1 MDVRAPSEYQRGTL
15 YGAQNLPL
23 LDDKQRELI
32 GTEYAQNGQQAAIEL
47 GHAQVT
53 AELKQSLLRSWTE
66 FTRNNSEGYL
76 FCFRGGLRSTITQQW
91 LSDAGVIYPKV
102 IGGYKAMRQFLL
114 EQFEQLAHS
123 GNMLVLAAP
132 TGSGKTHLIQSLS
145 QSVDIEGMALHRGS
159 AFGSLFVE
167 QPSQASW
174 ENTVA
179 AEWFRVA
186 RASAAPVM
194 FESESHLIGRISL
207 PAFFQ
212 NALRDAPVVELITP
226 DCDRIRQIREDYI
239 TTAMNAFRV
248 AHSEDESLAK
258 LEQFISD
265 NLGRIQRRLGGEK
278 YQRLVALVPSAVNE
292 IRLNLATESMDEIV
306 RTLLHDYYDPL
317 YAHKM
322 LGREEQVVFSGSAAE
337 IRDWLSRA

>member
-1 MDVRAPSEYQRGTL
+1 M
-15 YGAQNLPL
+15 
-23 LDDKQRELI
+23 
-32 GTEYAQNGQQAAIEL
+32 
-47 GHAQVT
+47 
-53 AELKQSLLRSWTE
+53 
-66 FTRNNSEGYL
+66 
-76 FCFRGGLRSTITQQW
+76 
-91 LSDAGVIYPKV
+91 
-102 IGGYKAMRQFLL
+102 
-114 EQFEQLAHS
+114 
-123 GNMLVLAAP
+123 
-132 TGSGKTHLIQSLS
+132 
-145 QSVDIEGMALHRGS
+145 
-159 AFGSLFVE
+159 
-167 QPSQASW
+167 
-174 ENTVA
+174 A

-226 DCDRIRQIREDYI
+226 DCDRIRQIREGYI

-248 AHSEDESLAK
+248 ALSEDESLAK